1 MHGLTREVSRE
12 SSEQPPSA
20 PGVAAN
26 ENLGDLRRSAVETS
40 QLELVDL
47 AAVLAVRVDE
57 LVVENPEREI
67 DRRRLAHPWPPFV
80 STSSGIAA
88 TATSRMIAK

>member
-1 MHGLTREVSRE
+1 MSKSTPV
-12 SSEQPPSA
+12 
-20 PGVAAN
+20 
-26 ENLGDLRRSAVETS
+26 NLA
-40 QLELVDL
+40 LEILDHQLVD
-47 AAVLAVRVDE
+47 VEGRHCGKVDE
-57 LVVENPEREI
+57 LVVENPEPEI

>member
-1 MHGLTREVSRE
+1 VHGLTREVSSE
-12 SSEQPPSA
+12 SSEQSPSA

-26 ENLGDLRRSAVETS
+26 EDLGDLRHSAVETS
-40 QLELVDL
+40 ELELVDL
-47 AAVLAVRVDE
+47 AAIPAVRVDE

-67 DRRRLAHPWPPFV
+67 DPRRLAHPWPPFV

-88 TATSRMIAK
+88 IATSRMIAK